1 MSGALSLRFS
11 TQAQLDIRRITN
23 ELADLQAQVAS
34 GAVADDLQ
42 GFGPASSRL
51 VTSRSLK
58 ASTEARA
65 AAIEQLQARFG
76 VQGASLGQVAQSSR
90 LLSQSIREA
99 ISANDGRGISLE
111 LDLSFSSI
119 VSALNQ
125 TWNGQPLFAGERHGN
140 AGPIKVNTL
149 DELLLAATP
158 DDIFDEAARSQTFDL
173 GAGEPV
179 TISAKA
185 SDLSQGLFDT
195 LRDLKLLLNASGGTI
210 GQPISPSQ
218 QADLLNIVSQLEAHA
233 ATFNTE
239 EGRAGQLQK
248 RFEGELV
255 QLQER
260 SNLLV
265 KEIGDQADADLGQ
278 VSVRLSSLMV
288 QYEASAKTFAELSRL
303 SLLDYL

>member
-1 MSGALSLRFS
+1 M
-11 TQAQLDIRRITN
+11 
-23 ELADLQAQVAS
+23 
-34 GAVADDLQ
+34 
-42 GFGPASSRL
+42 
-51 VTSRSLK
+51 
-58 ASTEARA
+58 
-65 AAIEQLQARFG
+65 
-76 VQGASLGQVAQSSR
+76 
-90 LLSQSIREA
+90 
-99 ISANDGRGISLE
+99 
-111 LDLSFSSI
+111 
-119 VSALNQ
+119 
-125 TWNGQPLFAGERHGN
+125 
-140 AGPIKVNTL
+140 
-149 DELLLAATP
+149 
-158 DDIFDEAARSQTFDL
+158 
-173 GAGEPV
+173 

-218 QADLLNIVSQLEAHA
+218 QAELLNIVSQLEAHA